1 MPEGT
6 LGHLVAVTMQLV
18 TISFMVFL
26 MVSIVKDANPN
37 EVFQI
42 NDVAGIIINPDIVAK
57 HLLMCINL
65 IGLAL
70 VAGIVS
76 RKVGNLLGGSVEL

>member
-1 MPEGT
+1 MMT
-6 LGHLVAVTMQLV
+6 KL
-18 TISFMVFL
+18 S
-26 MVSIVKDANPN
+26 K
-37 EVFQI
+37 I
-42 NDVAGIIINPDIVAK
+42 NDSLPDLLLGELIYCIIAGVIIYIFFPNRVY
-57 HLLMCINL
+57 NL